1 MYSQRFGVLQREVK
15 GPTPKVVM
23 VRAKLPKSQDTEK
36 NLERIQR
43 NRKKNNALLTSVK
56 SKEWDRLKAE
66 WDHHVDHKFV
76 NNLVKARVKDAMQ
89 GYIINTEERRNK
101 LRELLASEES
111 EYFTE
116 MQLKEETVEEKKD
129 RMRQKI
135 RLLKEKKEKERQDF
149 VAEKLDQ
156 QFRECCEEFRV
167 ELSCIHQKNVC
178 EDRKAQI
185 AFNEELKRQKLV
197 EEQMFSKLWEED
209 RLAKEKRE
217 AEETRRQKELV
228 ENTRLGLNAQITS
241 IIAQRKAAQR
251 LKEEEARLVEN
262 DTARIKFENEQE
274 RLKKLRSKQET
285 RATLEKAFQEKME
298 HIQQEHREEQDL
310 NMKLIQ
316 RALQDLG
323 EEADKK
329 KHKREEMMREQK
341 IYNQYIARQR
351 EEEKCQ
357 EKELDRMLEKEK
369 EKKLA
374 EKDKQ
379 LKLEKE
385 ARKQLLNEVMCTRKL
400 QVQEKL
406 QRREKEQEE
415 RTIEWE
421 RINEGL
427 KELEREEQENFARR
441 SGLTQEYKKQLEM
454 QICYQQQAQEAKKE
468 EERREFEAGLAAHK
482 LFEEK
487 MQKVLSFHQV
497 LPRNIH
503 PMRRTCHSNV
513 QP

>member
-43 NRKKNNALLTSVK
+43 NRKKNNALLASVK

-66 WDHHVDHKFV
+66 WDRHVDHKFV

-156 QFRECCEEFRV
+156 QFRECCEELRV

-251 LKEEEARLVEN
+251 LKEEEARLVVGL
-262 DTARIKFENEQE
+262 
-274 RLKKLRSKQET
+274 LKCFS
-285 RATLEKAFQEKME
+285 
-298 HIQQEHREEQDL
+298 
-310 NMKLIQ
+310 
-316 RALQDLG
+316 
-323 EEADKK
+323 
-329 KHKREEMMREQK
+329 
-341 IYNQYIARQR
+341 
-351 EEEKCQ
+351 
-357 EKELDRMLEKEK
+357 
-369 EKKLA
+369 
-374 EKDKQ
+374 
-379 LKLEKE
+379 
-385 ARKQLLNEVMCTRKL
+385 
-400 QVQEKL
+400 
-406 QRREKEQEE
+406 
-415 RTIEWE
+415 
-421 RINEGL
+421 
-427 KELEREEQENFARR
+427 
-441 SGLTQEYKKQLEM
+441 
-454 QICYQQQAQEAKKE
+454 
-468 EERREFEAGLAAHK
+468 
-482 LFEEK
+482 
-487 MQKVLSFHQV
+487 
-497 LPRNIH
+497 
-503 PMRRTCHSNV
+503 
-513 QP
+513 